1 MAITRDQAA
10 ALIQEQLVNTIFQD
24 VPKQSA
30 VLGLM
35 RKLPNMTSRQTKIP
49 VLDMLPLAYWVNG
62 DNGFKKTT
70 QQAWDNVYL
79 TAAELAAIVPIPEAV
94 LSDSSYD
101 IMGEVTP
108 RVNEAIGQR
117 IDQAIVFGINRPNE
131 WQNDIITLA
140 RQAGNN
146 VSGGITYDTLLGPG
160 GLFSK
165 VEDAGYMVNGVLASV
180 RTRAALRGIKD
191 GADRPLFMTDM
202 KATTPYTLDGSP
214 LVFPQNGAFD
224 TSVAQMI
231 AGAWNQAV
239 YSMRQDV
246 TVKILDQ
253 GVIQDPTT
261 KEIIYNLAQQD
272 MIALRVVVR
281 LGWALP
287 NPATRMNEDR
297 SNVPFAYIEAA
308 TPFTE
313 QSVTFTV
320 TDNAETPAPVSGA
333 TIDVNGARKR
343 TGADGT
349 AVFNLRAGSYPASIK
364 KSGYVTQS
372 ATITVADAAV
382 NQAVTLPIAQ

>member
-1 MAITRDQAA
+1 MAITREQAA
-10 ALIQEQLVNTIFQD
+10 ALIQEQLVTTIFQD

-30 VLGLM
+30 VLSLM
-35 RKLPNMTSRQTKIP
+35 RKLPNMTSKQTKIP

-79 TAAELAAIVPIPEAV
+79 TAAELATIVPIPEAV

-117 IDQAIVFGINRPNE
+117 IDQAIVFGINRPSE

-239 YSMRQDV
+239 YAMRQDV

-308 TPFTE
+308 NPYAE
-313 QSVTFTV
+313 QTVTFTV
-320 TDNAETPAPVSGA
+320 TDNASEPAPVSGA
-333 TIDVNGARKR
+333 TADVNGARKK
-343 TGADGT
+343 TGADGK
-349 AVFNLRAGSYPASIK
+349 AVFNLRAGSYPATIK